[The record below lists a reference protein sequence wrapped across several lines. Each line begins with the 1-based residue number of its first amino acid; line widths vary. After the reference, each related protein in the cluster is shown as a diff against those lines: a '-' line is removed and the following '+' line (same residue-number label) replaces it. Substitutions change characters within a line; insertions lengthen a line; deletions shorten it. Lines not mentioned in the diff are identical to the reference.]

1 MMMLYVVRM
10 SERGR
15 PLSLPERRKSE
26 PVRGN
31 VMINHESNVLGR
43 SSVVARMT
51 GGLPLDQL
59 RLPELMDCQ
68 LHSMSHNA
76 FVLSGLEEIDGVTY
90 AQAWLCR
97 AEPY

>member
-1 MMMLYVVRM
+1 MMLYVIRM
-10 SERGR
+10 RERGR
-15 PLSLPERRKSE
+15 PVALDERRAAQ

-43 SSVVARMT
+43 SSVVAKMG
-51 GGLPLDQL
+51 GGLPLDKL

-76 FVLSGLEEIDGVTY
+76 FVLSGVEEIDGVTY

-97 AEPY
+97 TEWY